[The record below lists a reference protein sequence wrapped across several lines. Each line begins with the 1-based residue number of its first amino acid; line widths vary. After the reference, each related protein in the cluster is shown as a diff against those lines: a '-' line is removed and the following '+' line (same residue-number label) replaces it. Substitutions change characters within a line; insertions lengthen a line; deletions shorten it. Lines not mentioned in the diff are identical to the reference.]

1 MKQETA
7 KTAAC
12 ILLGAESIGMM
23 AAFIISVLTVDAWG
37 NVQLSERAL
46 WATNYGFFVLAELT
60 VLYGFVLRPLRRK
73 AIKNFC
79 PVNVRNWRVY
89 GGEALFVVL
98 FTFCAFLQ
106 WAWLSIGVLSVYS
119 LWKLAEIVK
128 DLSRLNN
135 SNVCF

>member
-12 ILLGAESIGMM
+12 LLLGAESIGMV
-23 AAFIISVLTVDAWG
+23 AAFVISVLTVTEWG
-37 NVQLSERAL
+37 DVPFSGRAL
-46 WATNYGFFVLAELT
+46 WLADYGFFVLATLT
-60 VLYGFVLRPLRRK
+60 ALYGFVLRPLRRK
-73 AIKNFC
+73 AMESFYPSNGC
-79 PVNVRNWRVY
+79 NWCVY

-106 WAWLSIGVLSVYS
+106 AAWLSIGVLSVYS

-128 DLSRLNN
+128 DLSRLNTG
-135 SNVCF
+135 NVCF